1 MSIVDVIYSYLPA
14 KRKQTPSGWTKFN
27 AVCCNHNGNTPDTR
41 QRGGIIK
48 HADGCSYH
56 CFNCGYKA
64 SYVAGRHLT
73 RKMKN
78 LLSWMGANDDVITK
92 LSFEAMKIESDQKYI
107 ESVSLPK
114 LEDKPLPADAILLSA
129 GTVNEQTI
137 PAIEYVYSRGLT
149 LDDYTF
155 YVSDELK
162 DRIIIP
168 YYYEG
173 RIVGYTARKLGE
185 GKPKY
190 LSEQTPGYVFNLDQQ
205 RPEQKYVIVV
215 EGPVD
220 AISIGGVALLGAEI
234 MDKQAMFINRLGPTP
249 VVVPDRDKD
258 GQRTVEQ
265 AIENKWAV
273 SMPDWADDIKD
284 SNDAIRRYGKLY
296 TVYSII
302 NSIEHYDLKI
312 KLKAKKWFPDSS
324 ND

>member
-27 AVCCNHNGNTPDTR
+27 AVCCGHNGNTADTR

-73 RKMKN
+73 RKMSN
-78 LLSWMGANDDVITK
+78 LLSWFGATDDAITK
-92 LSFEAMKIESDQKYI
+92 LKFEAMKVESDQQYI
-107 ESVSLPK
+107 ESISLPQ
-114 LEDKPLPADAILLSA
+114 LPDRPLPEDAILLSA
-129 GTVNEQTI
+129 NTVSEDTI
-137 PAIEYVYSRGLT
+137 PAIQYVYGRGLT
-149 LDDYTF
+149 LDDYKF
-155 YVSDELK
+155 YVSKELK

-173 RIVGYTARKLGE
+173 RVVGYTARKLSD

-190 LSEQTPGYVFNLDQQ
+190 LSEQTPGYVFNLDAQLAQ
-205 RPEQKYVIVV
+205 QKYVIVV

-234 MDKQAMFINRLGPTP
+234 MDKQAMFINRLNLTT

-258 GQRTVEQ
+258 GHRTVEQ
-265 AIENKWAV
+265 AMELKWAV

-284 SNDAIRRYGKLY
+284 TNDAVRRYGKLY
-296 TVYSII
+296 TLYSII

-312 KLKAKKWFPDSS
+312 KLRAKKWFPDSS

>member
-27 AVCCNHNGNTPDTR
+27 AVCCPHNGNTPDNR

-48 HADGCSYH
+48 NGDGVSYH

-73 RKMKN
+73 RKMRN
-78 LLSWMGANDDVITK
+78 LLSWMGANDDVISK
-92 LSFEAMKIESDQKYI
+92 LSIEALKIESDQQYI
-107 ESVSLPK
+107 ESISLPD
-114 LEDKPLPADAILLSA
+114 LVDKPMPEDSVLLSA
-129 GTVNEQTI
+129 DTINEQTI

-149 LDDYTF
+149 LDDYKF

-168 YYYEG
+168 FYYEG
-173 RIVGYTARKLGE
+173 RVVGYTARKLTD

-190 LSEQTPGYVFNLDQQ
+190 LSEQTPGYVFNLDAQHYT
-205 RPEQKYVIVV
+205 QKYVIVC

-220 AISIGGVALLGAEI
+220 ALSIGGVALLGADI
-234 MDKQAMFINRLGPTP
+234 MDKQAMFINRLQLTP
-249 VVVPDRDKD
+249 IVVPDRDKD
-258 GQRTVEQ
+258 GQRTVEH

-273 SMPDWADDIKD
+273 SMPDWGPGVKD
-284 SNDAIRRYGKLY
+284 VNDAVLKYGKLY
-296 TVYSII
+296 TLYLIMKHA
-302 NSIEHYDLKI
+302 EQYDLKI
-312 KLKAKKWFPDSS
+312 KLRAKQWFLEE
-324 ND
+324 